1 MNEKIEQLA
10 FEKDFSDLTAEERN
24 LVLADMPEEAFKQL
38 RSVLQ
43 AARQMD
49 AGVLPPPRLKAQ
61 LLERMSAKPKP
72 GLPGNALTARIPM
85 WSVAAT
91 LFLGIAAGW
100 LLKPTSVQEKI
111 VSTIELRT
119 DTVWQEKTVWRERV
133 VWRERIVYPKKT
145 ADEPI
150 AFLPEKIDSQE
161 LEIEF
166 TQPEFASPRVGT
178 SLGDAPELMLFFTQG
193 DK

>member
-1 MNEKIEQLA
+1 
-10 FEKDFSDLTAEERN
+10 
-24 LVLADMPEEAFKQL
+24 
-38 RSVLQ
+38 
-43 AARQMD
+43 
-49 AGVLPPPRLKAQ
+49 
-61 LLERMSAKPKP
+61 
-72 GLPGNALTARIPM
+72 M